1 MRCPKCGY
9 ISFDHLEECLK
20 CGKNIKA
27 VSEELN
33 GTVFNVVSPAFL
45 VFGDDEEN
53 ASDKAFTEAFDT
65 GDEYIDEDIEAFID
79 DGDGTNQEEELDGAV
94 FAVEEDDIPA
104 GISSEDKNEI
114 SLADDVVDEDREIE
128 IDMSQFEQE
137 PGGADDDSYGN
148 AAFEYADNNEEGD
161 SDAIPVPAEL
171 SDLSDLAPPAVDDL
185 GFGEDS
191 SVPGQ
196 EQQKAV
202 TEKPPMQENEEFSLD
217 DLDLDLGLDDLDLN
231 TESVGSKDAAISFD
245 DIDFSEIL
253 NSDAGRSD
261 KKTTASSA
269 DIGELDFELDLDGLE
284 LDKEL

>member
-1 MRCPKCGY
+1 MGSRFWR
-9 ISFDHLEECLK
+9 IHLEECLK

-33 GTVFNVVSPAFL
+33 GTIFNVVSPAFL

-104 GISSEDKNEI
+104 GSSPEDKNEI
-114 SLADDVVDEDREIE
+114 SLADDVVDGDREIE

-137 PGGADDDSYGN
+137 PGGADDDGHGN
-148 AAFEYADNNEEGD
+148 AAFEYADNDEEGD

-196 EQQKAV
+196 EH
-202 TEKPPMQENEEFSLD
+202 
-217 DLDLDLGLDDLDLN
+217 DLDLN